1 MAGTFVMK
9 HQIKFE
15 HISHKV
21 NRFLGTSQALLVGL
35 VVMVVWAVSFLF
47 GGKWHELICELVA
60 MVSFLNLFTLQ
71 RAQNKDLK
79 AIHIKLDELIASSSS
94 ATNHLIKAEE
104 APEHVLDQV
113 HELYK
118 SAATAAINDPSR
130 SSMNIGEVEEVMDNL
145 RRDIAE
151 AEVLE
156 SKIAAEANIQS
167 S

>member
-1 MAGTFVMK
+1 MK

-15 HISHKV
+15 HISHRV
-21 NRFLGTSQALLVGL
+21 TRFLGTSQAFLVGL
-35 VVMVVWAVSFLF
+35 IVMLIWVASFAV

-60 MVSFLNLFTLQ
+60 MVSFLNLFTMQ

-118 SAATAAINDPSR
+118 SAASAAINDSSR
-130 SSMNIGEVEEVMDNL
+130 ASMNIGEVEEVMDNL
-145 RRDIAE
+145 RRDIVE
-151 AEVLE
+151 AEMLE
-156 SKIAAEANIQS
+156 SKIAAEAKMQS

>member
-1 MAGTFVMK
+1 M
-9 HQIKFE
+9 KFE
-15 HISHKV
+15 QISHKV

-35 VVMVVWAVSFLF
+35 VVMVIWALSFLF
-47 GGKWHELICELVA
+47 EGKWHELICELVA

-79 AIHIKLDELIASSSS
+79 AIHIKLDELIATSSS

-118 SAATAAINDPSR
+118 SAASAAINDPSR
-130 SSMNIGEVEEVMDNL
+130 TSMNIGEVEEVMDNL

-151 AEVLE
+151 AELLE
-156 SKIAAEANIQS
+156 TKMAAEAAAKTS
-167 S
+167 

>member
-1 MAGTFVMK
+1 MK
-9 HQIKFE
+9 HQIMFE

-35 VVMVVWAVSFLF
+35 VVMLVWAVSFMF
-47 GGKWHELICELVA
+47 EGRWHELIVEIVA
-60 MVSFLNLFTLQ
+60 MVSFLNFFTLQ
-71 RAQNKDLK
+71 RGQNKDLK

-104 APEHVLDQV
+104 APEHVLEQV

-118 SAATAAINDPSR
+118 SAASAVGNDPSR
-130 SSMNIGEVEEVMDNL
+130 ASINIGEVEELMDNL
-145 RRDIAE
+145 RKDIAE

-156 SKIAAEANIQS
+156 SQISRAREGS
-167 S
+167 PEVS